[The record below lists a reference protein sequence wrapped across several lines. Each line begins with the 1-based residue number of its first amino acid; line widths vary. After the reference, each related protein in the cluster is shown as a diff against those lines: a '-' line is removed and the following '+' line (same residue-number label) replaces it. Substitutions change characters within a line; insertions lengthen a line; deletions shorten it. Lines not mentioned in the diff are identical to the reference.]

1 MPFSRLYN
9 PSLPLGIDPPPFTL
23 LSTSIFDELGLCFRA
38 TTCAWLRADHQQ
50 HTSLSSISGP
60 FFQQKSKEPGT
71 QGCCSAARTPRCD
84 ETELQH
90 LHLVSWVA
98 VLLAGYSML
107 LFSREDIEVLVVLR
121 HLTCWNP
128 MTLQDRSPL

>member
-9 PSLPLGIDPPPFTL
+9 PSLPLGIDPPFTL
-23 LSTSIFDELGLCFRA
+23 LSTSSFDELGLCFRA

-90 LHLVSWVA
+90 LQMVFWAA
-98 VLLAGYSML
+98 VLLAVYSML
-107 LFSREDIEVLVVLR
+107 LSRHEEIEVPDVHR
-121 HLTCWNP
+121 HLTFWNP
-128 MTLQDRSPL
+128 LTLQYRSR